1 VKLAGSLEV
10 AASRDEVWAFLVDP
24 NRVGGCLP
32 GVESIERLADGRFRA
47 RARVGSGFLSTKVK
61 IMGEYTR
68 LEPPD
73 EATLVA
79 RGSGLGSTGE
89 ATARLA
95 LRDGEAGGTIVEW
108 TAEVTL
114 AGIAAAFEG
123 RLSDGTAARAVGEVL
138 DCMRAK
144 LEA

>member
-1 VKLAGSLEV
+1 VKLAGSLEI
-10 AASRDEVWAFLVDP
+10 AAPRDEVWAFLVDP
-24 NRVGGCLP
+24 DRVGGCLP

-47 RARVGSGFLSTKVK
+47 RARVGSGLFSTKAE
-61 IMGEYTR
+61 IMGQYTQ

-73 EATLVA
+73 EATLVV

-114 AGIAAAFEG
+114 TGIAAAFEG
-123 RLSDGTAARAVGEVL
+123 RLSDGTADRAVGEVL

-144 LEA
+144 LET